1 MNLKRL
7 KQIANGLVRRIASVP
22 LAILP
27 FSARANAI
35 EHMAEGM
42 IFTIH
47 SSAGSI
53 RFFCPSSLLAMR
65 AETLLSKEPDMIRW
79 IDGFTPDSVFW
90 DVGANVGVFSLY
102 ASVRRHVSVLSF
114 EPSAANFHVLSRNI
128 MLNHLN
134 DRITSY
140 AVALSGRTEL
150 GVLNLAS
157 AAMGSSMSQFGR
169 PGEMSRYAGEGA
181 PGLAHGMVGFT
192 MDDFI
197 EQFGPPFPNYL
208 KIDVDGLE
216 WMILQGGIKTLSDPR
231 LRSAMIELSV
241 TDKAENLKSVEL
253 LKNCG
258 LDFTSQGELQGSE
271 TEKAANHLFV
281 RHI

>member
-1 MNLKRL
+1 MSLKRL
-7 KQIANGLVRRIASVP
+7 NQIAHSVVRRVASAP
-22 LAILP
+22 LAMLP
-27 FSARANAI
+27 FSIRANAI
-35 EHMAEGM
+35 EHMAERM
-42 IFTIH
+42 ISTTQT
-47 SSAGSI
+47 SAGPI
-53 RFFCPSSLLAMR
+53 HFFCPSPLLAMR
-65 AETLLSKEPDMIRW
+65 AETLLDKEPDMIRW
-79 IDGFTPDSVFW
+79 IDGFAADSVFW

-128 MLNHLN
+128 ILNHLS
-134 DRITSY
+134 DRITCYS
-140 AVALSGRTEL
+140 VALSGKTEL

-157 AAMGSSMSQFGR
+157 AAMGSSMSQFGQ

-197 EQFGPPFPNYL
+197 KQFGPPFPNYL

-231 LRSAMIELSV
+231 LRSAMIELTV
-241 TDKAENLKSVEL
+241 TDKAENLQSLEL
-253 LKNCG
+253 LRNCG
-258 LDFTSQGELQGSE
+258 LNLASRGELQGGE

-281 RHI
+281 RRT